1 MIIYSKN
8 INGAIEDL
16 IVFVAENSL
25 TEKFL
30 YNKMKKNLTLGQCLI
45 WGHCSREKRYEIE
58 EISNNNHERCNFPSV
73 DIRFC

>member
-30 YNKMKKNLTLGQCLI
+30 YNKMKKI
-45 WGHCSREKRYEIE
+45 
-58 EISNNNHERCNFPSV
+58 
-73 DIRFC
+73 